1 MSPRKKKVEV
11 VEEKPKKVDSIVKKN
26 DINIEDV
33 IDFFKKHPEH
43 LIKEKYY
50 SRYSFFLDFDFRIKK

>member
-33 IDFFKKHPEH
+33 IDFFKKNPEY
-43 LIKEKYY
+43 LIKEQYY